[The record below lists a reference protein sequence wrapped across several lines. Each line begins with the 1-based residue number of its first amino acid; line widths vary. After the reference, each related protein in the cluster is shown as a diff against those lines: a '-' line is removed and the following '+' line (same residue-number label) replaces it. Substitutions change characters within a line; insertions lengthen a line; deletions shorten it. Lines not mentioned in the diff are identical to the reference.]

1 MEKKYTSIQS
11 FARIKPIEK
20 VNDEFALCK
29 VYVQSVGKNR
39 NYSFMS
45 RENIEKALPT
55 LNYAPVVGHLIPKYD
70 DDGNVVGHYM
80 GSHDYE
86 ITPEMELKA
95 ITVPYGVV
103 IEDSFEFEDV
113 EEFNRTETY
122 LTAKIYLWLERYPEL
137 ADAIYAE
144 NTWFNQ
150 SMEVSVNE
158 FRPLEDDSN
167 YTELLSWNYSAL
179 CLLGLSDNPSEN
191 TTPAFISAQVHP
203 VNYSLDKVEFAKT
216 MNELKVSLNN
226 ALEEGGNEK
235 LVLSEEFKQSVFDE
249 FGITPEDISFE
260 ITEGM
265 TEDEFKQKVKDQF
278 SVGEDL
284 GKSDSIDIDNS
295 KDSAV
300 NSDSWSN
307 PGAAFLNKCLKASNH
322 EALVKEGYAKVDGDA
337 SGDLSVNDVGYPHHK
352 FVDGKMVVDIAGVT
366 AAYQRASQQGE
377 TGDIMDHIQRH
388 RKELGLDSEDKNDED
403 MAKKKNCSL
412 DYSATYNQKRDALQN
427 ALDPIIVRN
436 DSGDVTSS
444 TNYYVAD
451 FDISYV
457 FVYEYKFSDSDQ
469 QESQG
474 RFTYSFDETSMT
486 ANITGT
492 FEPMVVKWLTITENQ
507 QIEDSRKEFEDLKE
521 FKRTR
526 LEADHK
532 IEVDKVLS
540 NFEDITETDEYKKL
554 YESVYSIQDLDE
566 IKTKCYAIRGM
577 YTPVKSEKKEFS
589 KKAIKVEFEHTQTST
604 NRYGDLFS
612 KANK

>member
-45 RENIEKALPT
+45 KENIQKALPT

-70 DDGNVVGHYM
+70 DAGNVVGHYM

-113 EEFNRTETY
+113 EEFGRTETY
-122 LTAKIYLWLERYPEL
+122 LTAKVYLWLERYPEL
-137 ADAIYAE
+137 ADAIYDE

-150 SMEVSVNE
+150 SMEISVDE
-158 FRPLEDDSN
+158 FRPLESDSN

-226 ALEEGGNEK
+226 ALEKGGNEK
-235 LVLSEEFKQSVFDE
+235 LKLSEEFKQSIFDE
-249 FGITPEDISFE
+249 FGITSEDISFE

-265 TEDEFKQKVKDQF
+265 TEDEFRQKVKDQF

-284 GKSDSIDIDNS
+284 GKSDKIDIDNS

-300 NSDSWSN
+300 DSDSWSN

-322 EALVKEGYAKVDGDA
+322 EALVKEGYAKVDGNT
-337 SGDLSVNDVGYPHHK
+337 SGDLSTADVGYPHHK

-388 RKELGLDSEDKNDED
+388 RKELGLDSKDKKID
-403 MAKKKNCSL
+403 KKENNALK
-412 DYSATYNQKRDALQN
+412 YSATYQQKRDAIQN
-427 ALDPIIVRN
+427 ALDPVIVRDGN
-436 DSGDVTSS
+436 GEVVSS
-444 TNYYVAD
+444 THYYVCD
-451 FDISYV
+451 FDDQYV
-457 FVYEYKFSDSDQ
+457 YVDRYICTDSDSQDDN
-469 QESQG
+469 G
-474 RFTYSFDETSMT
+474 RFTYSFDEISTT
-486 ANITGT
+486 AMITGT
-492 FEPMVVKWLTITENQ
+492 FELMIVKWLTVAENQ
-507 QIEDSRKEFEDLKE
+507 QIEDSRKEFEELKE

-532 IEVDKVLS
+532 IAVDEVLS
-540 NFEDITETDEYKKL
+540 DFEDIAETDEYKKL
-554 YESVYSIQDLDE
+554 SESVYDIQDLDE
-566 IKTKCYAIRGM
+566 IKIKCYAIRGK
-577 YTPVKSEKKEFS
+577 YAPVKNEKKEFS
-589 KKAIKVEFEHTQTST
+589 KKNIKVEFDHSQVSV
-604 NRYGDLFS
+604 NRYGDIFS
-612 KANK
+612 KLHK

>member
-1 MEKKYTSIQS
+1 MGKKYTSIQS

-39 NYSFMS
+39 NYSYMS
-45 RENIEKALPT
+45 KDNIIKALPT

-70 DDGNVVGHYM
+70 DDGNVIGHYM

-95 ITVPYGVV
+95 VTVPYGVV
-103 IEDSFEFEDV
+103 IEDSFEFETVNEFGKD
-113 EEFNRTETY
+113 EEY
-122 LTAKIYLWLERYPEL
+122 LTCRCYLWEGRYPEL
-137 ADAIYAE
+137 ADAIYDE

-150 SMEVSVNE
+150 SMEVSVDE
-158 FRPLEDDSN
+158 FRPLEEDSN

-179 CLLGLSDNPSEN
+179 CLLGKSDNPQEN
-191 TTPAFISAQVHP
+191 TEPCFISAQVQP
-203 VNYSLDKVEFAKT
+203 VQFNFDKEEFAKT
-216 MNELKVSLNN
+216 MNELKENLNN
-226 ALEEGGNEK
+226 ALEKGGNEK

-249 FGITPEDISFE
+249 FGITSEDISFE

-265 TEDEFKQKVKDQF
+265 TEEEFKQKVKEQF

-388 RKELGLDSEDKNDED
+388 RKELGLDSEDED
-403 MAKKKNCSL
+403 MGKKENNALK
-412 DYSATYNQKRDALQN
+412 YSATYQQKRDAIQN
-427 ALDPIIVRN
+427 ALDPVIIRDDNGEV
-436 DSGDVTSS
+436 VSS
-444 TNYYVAD
+444 TNYYACD
-451 FDISYV
+451 FDDKYV
-457 FVYEYKFSDSDQ
+457 YVSRYICTDSDSQDDN
-469 QESQG
+469 G
-474 RFTYSFDETSMT
+474 RFTYSFDESAMT
-486 ANITGT
+486 AVITGS
-492 FEPMVVKWLTITENQ
+492 FEPMIVKWLTVAENQ
-507 QIEDSRKEFEDLKE
+507 QIEDSRKEFESLKE
-521 FKRTR
+521 FKR
-526 LEADHK
+526 ADRK
-532 IEVDKVLS
+532 
-540 NFEDITETDEYKKL
+540 
-554 YESVYSIQDLDE
+554 SV
-566 IKTKCYAIRGM
+566 
-577 YTPVKSEKKEFS
+577 V
-589 KKAIKVEFEHTQTST
+589 
-604 NRYGDLFS
+604 
-612 KANK
+612 